1 MKKVIKLTESDL
13 TNIVKR
19 VITEESYEINKISD
33 LNRFYHKKDISLND
47 HILNVVN
54 KTMDNIDPNGVFKN
68 EDHFLEEMAGLITY
82 TLLKKPGFYFRQKDG
97 RYRNKVKEFLFE
109 YIPKK
114 YKSKLKS
121 KWNER
126 KL

>member
-1 MKKVIKLTESDL
+1 MKRTIRLTESEL
-13 TNIVKR
+13 IEMVRR
-19 VITEESYEINKISD
+19 VITEESGEIKKISD
-33 LNRFYHKKDISLND
+33 LERFYNKKDTSLND

-54 KTMDNIDPNGVFKN
+54 KTIDDIDTNGFKN
-68 EDHFLEEMAGLITY
+68 EDHFLEQMGGLITI
-82 TLLKKPGFYFRQKDG
+82 TLLRGTGFYFKQKDQK
-97 RYRNKVKEFLFE
+97 YRSRVKEFLFE